1 MKRDG
6 DKEKVTERERERRR
20 EIVIERIVSELVCMR
35 HREIELTTEIAAE

>member
-6 DKEKVTERERERRR
+6 DKEKVTERERRR

-35 HREIELTTEIAAE
+35 HRERELTTEIAAE